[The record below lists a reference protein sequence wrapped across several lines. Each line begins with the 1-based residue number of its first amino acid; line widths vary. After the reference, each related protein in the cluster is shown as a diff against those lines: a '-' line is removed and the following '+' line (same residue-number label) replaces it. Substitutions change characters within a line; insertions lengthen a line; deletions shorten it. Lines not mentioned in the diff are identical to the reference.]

1 MTDLEGI
8 FCGENIH
15 IPYEVTKLFTNRL
28 TNEVQYPTTTTA
40 LNNEQIDQ
48 ICKRLQIFQYYS
60 HIKTVI
66 NCIKTFNIIS
76 ETDDTNTINNLE
88 QLSSKKQ
95 CSLENISRDYGF
107 LTQEFQ
113 GISSK
118 HLDLIKTANEC
129 CAIIEL
135 MKEFDLYSDKGR
147 QKFQE
152 LRDNLTIQFQLQER
166 NNIMLNS
173 FIITYTLCE
182 PFVLKAKTLKEFV
195 GRVVHLV
202 NFDTNSLQHMK
213 VVNGNAQIIRMWL
226 STEEATVVDN
236 ALVVMTHLYKTGEVT
251 IRLRHLLHEESSL
264 EINYLI
270 DKIQPKTLDV
280 KITNEVTNDKS
291 DEEQKN
297 DDSSDDEEESK
308 PDKMKTTV
316 SMFDFDIDD
325 HKRQL
330 TFCNVDLPANMP
342 HIKILLDEQLKLLKL
357 IGNIYSTFIKLEISG
372 HPNYQLKNKRYK
384 IYDSRNPIDTVF
396 FTSRENQEV
405 DQVELQD
412 VVQSR
417 TTYFTNIWNRL
428 EREYDDWIDRLEN
441 SRNKSHFLKLF
452 SNRQIM
458 NMIILL
464 TNSTSNHR
472 IKHKL
477 FEKLYS
483 YNEANDESD
492 AYSFECII
500 YSLAYY
506 LRSLP
511 INERNS
517 FETIISHLYES
528 HTLKHDISVDASLKH
543 LDRFLNEFLKCSNQA
558 LHKNVTNS
566 ESQQYLVTLNS
577 TYHMPDKNLCECTL
591 DMETFCILLNLFND
605 RLPIASQILWCS
617 EINEDDI
624 HLFFSRIRTFSNMI
638 FAIVDID
645 KMHSRLREVVLNEQ
659 DLLTNSREPHGIVY
673 YFSRELTTYRRGLKF
688 FHVPS
693 AYRNAGQIHTNLNKL
708 FQRTNRIPPKI
719 HIICGKEGTGKTH
732 RIKTQY
738 MNENTLCFSINDK
751 LSLSSLISAFLSY
764 DSTISDNC
772 PLVYINISIHAPF
785 DELNRTLFSLLVC
798 GTLTDPTSGL
808 TFALSSTKTWTF
820 FVEIP
825 YSGKHQMEIKENL
838 NYLLPILSIIGQSSI
853 EIVTDEDYQ
862 LHIGE
867 EEELV
872 ARFLKAYSNGTI
884 DRRPTTQKCV
894 PYKFEALKDENECR
908 HYIYDCIQKHAPY
921 GVRNKTYE
929 ISFTKFLYR
938 RVLFFTSFYYTLNE
952 LIPNLGSIAMTQM
965 IQEAKSLSE
974 ISFHDDNYPRL
985 YLVYDPDFSLHLLH
999 NNWDEVPVG
1008 IKTLWKDADPL
1019 KRPDS
1024 LNKNHF
1030 LKCLSWL
1037 VNTKYETCEQIM
1049 NQMKFILTENFAYKL
1064 LHIHERKLTTLPLI
1078 IEGDTGIGKTYLLK
1092 FYSLLLNAD
1101 IQHDYDQASF
1111 RTQILEHANLWMF
1124 GVIFEKFLE
1133 TNSSLLNEV
1142 LQRIRPKLMSSHE
1155 VDIQNDD
1162 INADLEYNDDDDDD
1176 ENSYHNQDYRLFDE
1190 DIEEDNNTDTK
1201 NEDEEDQSANSF
1213 SRRFSQIPN
1222 VDTHHDGESP
1232 VPFNDQPSKEIEI
1245 PDQRQ
1250 SMERMNFELLKQCKA
1265 SLTKFQYNSD
1275 MLQFIWKSI
1284 LTVAQKNSVSTV
1296 KQLLR
1301 MARKHVET
1309 ELASLPL
1316 IEGSSRLKN
1325 LLEDGPLNIRASI
1338 QILEE
1343 YLSHSYVKSVFYRL
1357 LIHPGVTEQE
1367 IVRFISPISELAQK
1381 WDKIELVVFFDEL
1394 NTSSCLG
1401 LFKEIFIDRTLQGVR
1416 LPKNIFFTAAINPA
1430 LDKPNQD
1437 NLVHRL
1443 DYLVHKLPGSLEHLK
1458 VSYGA
1463 LEPKTVNDYITQKVA
1478 KFDLN
1483 FSIESEQR
1491 TYLQGKLIK
1500 AILAAQAFCE
1510 EKLGKNTVSQRE
1522 IQRCFTLIEYFY
1534 ESNKDEEDPDLDR
1547 CIALS
1552 LSLIYYFRLPTEEDN
1567 KKRGDQKTPSREQLV
1582 ELLSE
1587 SLPRF
1592 SRIVQQELEN
1602 FVSTKNF
1609 IIPPGVAIN
1618 QAIREHIFAI
1628 TISIVT
1634 RMPLCIIGAPG
1645 QSKTLSFQIVLQN
1658 LQGPQ
1663 LSKTDFC
1670 KKLPAVD
1677 PFFCLG
1683 SKYTSSNDIACVFE
1697 RAIKREQQY
1706 QQNHMAIRCVV
1717 FLDEASL
1724 PDENKMVLKVLHQ
1737 YLDECTVAFV
1747 AIANKSFDAAN
1758 ANRMTCV
1765 YRSLPSEDD
1774 QKILAYGCLGL
1785 QNGETVAEDLV
1796 DIITCLC
1803 QGYRRV
1809 LQSSDIPKIFHDR
1822 DFIYMLRELRF
1833 ELRTNLTNENVV
1845 LDTIRPESLLRALEN
1860 NFNGI
1865 NGKQFETLVEI
1876 FFKAVQKKRPDFE
1889 LSLKKQQNNVRR
1901 DIIKILQESMKL
1913 ESMQRRLYG
1922 RYKLIID
1929 ESEDESAIRLL
1940 FQTGIIDPN
1949 QTEVFRM
1956 SNFSDDINNEL
1967 RNVEILSTI
1976 KLCMEAG
1983 KTILMVNTGRI
1994 HGSLYDVFNQN
2005 FSIMA
2010 TGDTRKIFSKV
2021 AIGSK
2026 TVDVV
2031 VNDNFQCIVHI
2042 NRHEFDDIP
2051 APFLSRFQ
2059 KYSLSIVDFYR
2070 IQLKHLSSEEQNIM
2084 NNVEN
2089 KMQTFIKHFGQQY
2102 LYGLDDN
2109 TLYSCLLLVIE
2120 TDENRQCSIS
2130 NIHQSYSQLNIKT
2143 KRFIEENPGNKQQCL
2158 LRFILSKLIQIAS
2171 PESIIFKLPTFQD
2184 KFAESLFKNYFQ
2196 YQEHFNI
2203 ENFVRELIQKYEN
2216 QSSYPITT
2224 DTHTEI
2230 NTITTTKVIIYTR
2243 TSPYVVG
2250 INKASKYQLFNKQ
2263 NNNNFDEKISDLVE
2277 ILNLA
2282 VIENT
2287 AILEE
2292 KFRVFENDQHKNVLI
2307 IVMNGQKGQHPQH
2320 FPFVR
2325 QLVDKTES
2333 TFHIPAQQLYN
2344 QCTFSSIFLHGWD
2357 FYFFDTCTP
2366 GSAFHLQK
2374 MLQIVSSPKLQ
2385 SKEPL
2390 SDTLCDL
2397 NILFDDCLWDFCS
2410 RTQIFHPQLSQEM
2423 FSDGNA
2429 YEFYRKETS
2438 ITKRVEC
2445 LKNIL
2450 QRLTQIQEHIVNIY
2464 HEQLSRKKNS
2474 LQNSYNKIYQISKD
2488 ILCGKRFL
2496 GLVDSLQLHIRT
2508 SFTNFVSNILKYLA
2522 NDYGLETLS
2531 KLLTDQTNFGS
2542 ILHLID
2548 YTGFSL
2554 DDDSNGKSPS
2564 PTQGIFQLITHNAFI
2579 LQTPLYQ
2586 LFHQRIKAHADDI
2599 KRQLIGTQNKIIG
2612 S

>member
-1 MTDLEGI
+1 
-8 FCGENIH
+8 
-15 IPYEVTKLFTNRL
+15 
-28 TNEVQYPTTTTA
+28 
-40 LNNEQIDQ
+40 
-48 ICKRLQIFQYYS
+48 
-60 HIKTVI
+60 
-66 NCIKTFNIIS
+66 
-76 ETDDTNTINNLE
+76 
-88 QLSSKKQ
+88 
-95 CSLENISRDYGF
+95 
-107 LTQEFQ
+107 
-113 GISSK
+113 
-118 HLDLIKTANEC
+118 
-129 CAIIEL
+129 
-135 MKEFDLYSDKGR
+135 
-147 QKFQE
+147 
-152 LRDNLTIQFQLQER
+152 
-166 NNIMLNS
+166 
-173 FIITYTLCE
+173 
-182 PFVLKAKTLKEFV
+182 
-195 GRVVHLV
+195 
-202 NFDTNSLQHMK
+202 
-213 VVNGNAQIIRMWL
+213 
-226 STEEATVVDN
+226 
-236 ALVVMTHLYKTGEVT
+236 
-251 IRLRHLLHEESSL
+251 
-264 EINYLI
+264 
-270 DKIQPKTLDV
+270 
-280 KITNEVTNDKS
+280 
-291 DEEQKN
+291 
-297 DDSSDDEEESK
+297 
-308 PDKMKTTV
+308 
-316 SMFDFDIDD
+316 
-325 HKRQL
+325 
-330 TFCNVDLPANMP
+330 
-342 HIKILLDEQLKLLKL
+342 
-357 IGNIYSTFIKLEISG
+357 
-372 HPNYQLKNKRYK
+372 
-384 IYDSRNPIDTVF
+384 
-396 FTSRENQEV
+396 
-405 DQVELQD
+405 
-412 VVQSR
+412 
-417 TTYFTNIWNRL
+417 
-428 EREYDDWIDRLEN
+428 
-441 SRNKSHFLKLF
+441 
-452 SNRQIM
+452 
-458 NMIILL
+458 
-464 TNSTSNHR
+464 
-472 IKHKL
+472 
-477 FEKLYS
+477 
-483 YNEANDESD
+483 
-492 AYSFECII
+492 
-500 YSLAYY
+500 
-506 LRSLP
+506 
-511 INERNS
+511 
-517 FETIISHLYES
+517 
-528 HTLKHDISVDASLKH
+528 
-543 LDRFLNEFLKCSNQA
+543 
-558 LHKNVTNS
+558 
-566 ESQQYLVTLNS
+566 
-577 TYHMPDKNLCECTL
+577 
-591 DMETFCILLNLFND
+591 LLNLFND

-738 MNENTLCFSINDK
+738 MNEDTLCFSINDK

-884 DRRPTTQKCV
+884 DRRPTIQQCV
-894 PYKFEALKDENECR
+894 PYEFEVLKDENECR
-908 HYIYDCIQKHAPY
+908 HYIYDCIRKHAPY

-938 RVLFFTSFYYTLNE
+938 RVRFFTSFYYTLNE

-1019 KRPDS
+1019 KRPDF

-1092 FYSLLLNAD
+1092 FYSLLLNAN

-1111 RTQILEHANLWMF
+1111 RTQILEHASLWMF
-1124 GVIFEKFLE
+1124 GVIFAKFLE

-1176 ENSYHNQDYRLFDE
+1176 DDDENSHQNQDYRLFDE
-1190 DIEEDNNTDTK
+1190 DIEEDNNTDTE
-1201 NEDEEDQSANSF
+1201 NEDEEDQS
-1213 SRRFSQIPN
+1213 
-1222 VDTHHDGESP
+1222 
-1232 VPFNDQPSKEIEI
+1232 
-1245 PDQRQ
+1245 
-1250 SMERMNFELLKQCKA
+1250 
-1265 SLTKFQYNSD
+1265 
-1275 MLQFIWKSI
+1275 
-1284 LTVAQKNSVSTV
+1284 
-1296 KQLLR
+1296 
-1301 MARKHVET
+1301 
-1309 ELASLPL
+1309 
-1316 IEGSSRLKN
+1316 
-1325 LLEDGPLNIRASI
+1325 
-1338 QILEE
+1338 
-1343 YLSHSYVKSVFYRL
+1343 
-1357 LIHPGVTEQE
+1357 VTEQE
-1367 IVRFISPISELAQK
+1367 IVQFISPISELAQK
-1381 WDKIELVVFFDEL
+1381 WEKIELVVFFDEL

-1491 TYLQGKLIK
+1491 RYLQGKLIK

-1706 QQNHMAIRCVV
+1706 QQNHMATRCVV

-1737 YLDECTVAFV
+1737 YLDECTIAFI

-2109 TLYSCLLLVIE
+2109 TLYLCLLLVIE

-2282 VIENT
+2282 VIENA

-2531 KLLTDQTNFGS
+2531 KLSTDQTNFGS